1 MGFAEPVD
9 GEAQAFRDVRP
20 GAWYYDAVT
29 GAAGYGWISGYSDGT
44 FRPEKTITRAEVTA
58 ITNQMLG
65 RAADQSYVNGHLLE
79 IRQFRDLGIPHW
91 AFYSIME
98 ATNDHDY
105 RMSGGE
111 ERWR

>member
-1 MGFAEPVD
+1 
-9 GEAQAFRDVRP
+9 
-20 GAWYYDAVT
+20 
-29 GAAGYGWISGYSDGT
+29 
-44 FRPEKTITRAEVTA
+44 
-58 ITNQMLG
+58 MLG
-65 RAADQSYVNGHLLE
+65 RAADQSYVNGHMLE

-105 RMSGGE
+105 RVSGGE